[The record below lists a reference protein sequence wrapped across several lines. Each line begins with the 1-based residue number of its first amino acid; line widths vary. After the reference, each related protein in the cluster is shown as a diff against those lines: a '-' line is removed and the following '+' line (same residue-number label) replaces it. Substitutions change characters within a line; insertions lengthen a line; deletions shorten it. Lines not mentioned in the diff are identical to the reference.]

1 MLGSE
6 EFVEAIAKRLTKRTG
21 ERRRGASRI
30 QEVMRL
36 TAEGVVREVEK
47 YFEVK
52 REELKGRKQRYT
64 EPRYVMS
71 YLLRRHCLLS
81 FKIGERVGLHY
92 SAVGNAIAQVR
103 ERPTPSQAKSLREL
117 ERLFENQET

>member
-1 MLGSE
+1 MDAVLSHFGNQERKKYRKFVAAGMRDGVRTPWDEVRGQAVLGSE
-6 EFVEAIAKRLTKRTG
+6 EFVEAIAKRLTKRTD
-21 ERRRGASRI
+21 ERLKRASRI
-30 QEVMRL
+30 QEVMRV

-71 YLLRRHCLLS
+71 YLLRQH
-81 FKIGERVGLHY
+81 
-92 SAVGNAIAQVR
+92 
-103 ERPTPSQAKSLREL
+103 
-117 ERLFENQET
+117 